1 MKKLFIIL
9 QLILFMI
16 FCFFKTDDGFSQMNS
31 VNENQKSEQVN
42 NYLPGRHVIASG
54 GVMGA
59 FNGTYS
65 HSATIGQSF
74 VGGMEGANY
83 FHLIGY
89 WQPGLIWTEIEQDEY
104 GQVPTNFSLYQNYP
118 NPFNPQTTIYY
129 DLPEQCSVTIEVF
142 NVKGQ
147 RINLLGPVLQGPGRS
162 QIMWHGRDDFGRL
175 MGSGIYIYQVIATE
189 EKDASDV
196 LFHQT
201 KKMLLVK

>member
-16 FCFFKTDDGFSQMNS
+16 FCFSITDNGLSQMNS
-31 VNENQKSEQVN
+31 ANENQRSEQAN
-42 NYLPGRHVIASG
+42 NYMLARHVFASG
-54 GVMGA
+54 GVLGA
-59 FNGTYS
+59 YNGHYL
-65 HSATIGQSF
+65 HSSTIGQSF
-74 VGGMEGANY
+74 VGGMEGQNY
-83 FHLIGY
+83 FHNIGY
-89 WQPGLIWTEIEQDEY
+89 WQPGLIWTEVEQDEF
-104 GQVPTNFSLYQNYP
+104 GQVPTFFSLYQNYP

-129 DLPEQCSVTIEVF
+129 DLPQQCSVTVEIY

-147 RINLLGPVLQGPGRS
+147 RINFLGPVIQGPGRS

-175 MGSGIYIYQVIATE
+175 MGSGVYIYQVSATD
-189 EKDASDV
+189 EKDAGNV